1 MPLPL
6 TPPEW
11 DVFALQAPRDVV
23 RFVGAE
29 AANRLL
35 FAPTAANRDLM
46 ADAVKAKAGFPL
58 ASAVDEYTFN
68 LALEAAEVGV
78 LLGYALAR
86 ASLLED
92 WEALVKATITG
103 AGLVGYKPTTRFDPA
118 WEREKP

>member
-11 DVFALQAPRDVV
+11 EAFTFEAPRDVV
-23 RFVGAE
+23 RFVGSE
-29 AANRLL
+29 AVNRLL
-35 FAPTAANRDLM
+35 FAPTAANRNIM
-46 ADAVKAKAGFPL
+46 GDAVKARAGFPL
-58 ASAVDEYTFN
+58 ASAVDEYAFN

-92 WEALVKATITG
+92 WEALVKSSIVG

-118 WEREKP
+118 WEDEKP